1 MRAEAPNSQQGG
13 SADDGTPTTGSMPRV
28 YARRVRVRVSNIH
41 PRHYTLVVRVLF
53 ATSEVRPFSQTG
65 GLADVAG
72 ALPGALAARGHEML
86 VVTPW
91 YQDLKSPTQPY
102 WIGDVDVPFAGGFE
116 SVGVGTLEVGA
127 VRYAFVGHPS
137 FWRHGL
143 YGYPD
148 DLERFARFTRALPQV
163 AARLG
168 FMPDLAH
175 VNDWHT
181 ALLPLVLRHG
191 WHLPEGG
198 FQGLPSLL
206 TIHNAQFQGT
216 GDLSEVLWWLRL
228 PAELRGS
235 YLDHFGAANSLQAG
249 LGFATR
255 ITTVSPT
262 YAQELGSPEFGF
274 GLDGT
279 FRSLAGK
286 MSGILNGIDTVAFDP
301 ATDPHIPSAYS
312 TKDLSGKH
320 ECGRRLRERLALRQ
334 DHPLLGVVSRFAD
347 QKGIDL
353 LLGAAE
359 RLIDQGW
366 SLALLGTGDPDLE
379 ARALALAHDRPGRVA
394 AVIGY
399 DDALARSIY
408 AGADALAVPS
418 RFEPCGLSQ
427 MIAMRY
433 GTVPLVRATGGLADT
448 VEHGRTGFLFSAATS
463 DALAGA
469 AAEAIGLHGT
479 PAWET
484 MQREGMRQDFS
495 WTASAAGYERLYQ
508 TVAAARGGNPAW

>member
-1 MRAEAPNSQQGG
+1 MRAQAPAKWTGG
-13 SADDGTPTTGSMPRV
+13 DTRRGTPATGSMPRV
-28 YARRVRVRVSNIH
+28 YARNADDRVSNIH
-41 PRHYTLVVRVLF
+41 LSDYTEAVRVLF

-72 ALPGALAARGHEML
+72 ALPAALVGRGHEIL
-86 VVTPW
+86 VITPW
-91 YQDLKSPTQPY
+91 YQDLKTASQPY

-116 SVGVGTLEVGA
+116 TVGVGTLERAG

-137 FWRHGL
+137 FWRPGL

-168 FMPDLAH
+168 FEPQVAH

-181 ALLPLVLRHG
+181 ALLPMVLGHG
-191 WHLPEGG
+191 WHLPDG
-198 FQGLPSLL
+198 FPGLPSLL
-206 TIHNAQFQGT
+206 TVHNAQFQGT
-216 GDLSEVLWWLRL
+216 GDLAEVLWWLRL
-228 PAELRGS
+228 SDDLRGS
-235 YLDHFGAANSLQAG
+235 YLDHFGTANSLQAG
-249 LGFATR
+249 IGFATR
-255 ITTVSPT
+255 VTTVSPT
-262 YAQELGSPEFGF
+262 YAEELGTPEYGF

-286 MSGILNGIDTVAFDP
+286 VSGILNGIDTVSFDP
-301 ATDPHIPSAYS
+301 ATDPHIPRNYS
-312 TKDLSGKH
+312 LVDPQGKQ
-320 ECGRRLRERLALRQ
+320 ECGRALRHRLGLRDGQ
-334 DHPLLGVVSRFAD
+334 PVLGVVSRFAD

-353 LLGAAE
+353 LLGAAF

-366 SLALLGTGDPDLE
+366 SLALLGTGDPLLE
-379 ARALALAHDRPGRVA
+379 ARALALAVDRPGRVA

-427 MIAMRY
+427 LIAMRY
-433 GTVPLVRATGGLADT
+433 GTVPIVRATGGLADT
-448 VEHGRTGFLFSAATS
+448 VVHARTGFLFPDASADSLAAAAAQAIDLHGSAAW
-463 DALAGA
+463 DAV
-469 AAEAIGLHGT
+469 
-479 PAWET
+479 
-484 MQREGMRQDFS
+484 RDEGMRQDFS
-495 WTASAAGYERLYQ
+495 WTASAIGYERLYQ
-508 TVAAARGGNPAW
+508 EIAATRR